1 MHHWILIT
9 WYLVEYVNRVTNSRL
24 EQESSELTLRKPYS
38 VSATNAMGTVEMKT
52 PAMGIK
58 LQRKTN
64 IERSPIPGICK
75 AHIPRAVSPV
85 FAAAIRAYIS
95 QNPLAFYLQMRY
107 A

>member
-1 MHHWILIT
+1 
-9 WYLVEYVNRVTNSRL
+9 
-24 EQESSELTLRKPYS
+24 
-38 VSATNAMGTVEMKT
+38 MKT

-85 FAAAIRAYIS
+85 FAAAIRAYIPP
-95 QNPLAFYLQMRY
+95 NPLSYCHLMRPALKLASIVALLVCY
-107 A
+107 MKF